1 MSLPIQSK
9 KSLNANTLTV
19 QNKEAD
25 NTANSTHSLTPIIPE
40 SQVVVKKT
48 SPPKRSYD
56 TAYKIK
62 VLSAFN
68 SCKDAS
74 ERGAILRKEG
84 LYHSRISAWKKQLET
99 PKLNGKKAMRDAL
112 RSDNLIRENDQLKK
126 KLAHAEAIIELQKKI
141 SELLGM
147 HILPTEQGG
156 LKS

>member
-9 KSLNANTLTV
+9 KSLNASRLTV

-25 NTANSTHSLTPIIPE
+25 NTANATLLLTPIIPE
-40 SQVVVKKT
+40 SQVVIKKT
-48 SPPKRSYD
+48 SSPKRSFD
-56 TAYKIK
+56 TTYKVK

-68 SCKDAS
+68 NCKNAS
-74 ERGAILRKEG
+74 ERGALLRKEG
-84 LYHSRISAWKKQLET
+84 LYHSRICAWKNQLET

-156 LKS
+156 QKS